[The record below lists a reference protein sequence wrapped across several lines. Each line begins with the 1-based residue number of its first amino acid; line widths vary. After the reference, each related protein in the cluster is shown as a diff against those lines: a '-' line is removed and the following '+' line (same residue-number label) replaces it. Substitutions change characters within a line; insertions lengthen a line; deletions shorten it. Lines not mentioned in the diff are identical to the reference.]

1 MFFALPQCAD
11 AAGNDT
17 DDTLRP
23 FPQHSVGMCQLL
35 PSISDL

>member
-1 MFFALPQCAD
+1 MCSPFPD
-11 AAGNDT
+11 VRVAGNDT

-35 PSISDL
+35 PLLSDL